1 MIVTI
6 TAITESLNAST
17 RVVPTS
23 GDRAERPSTSVMGLI
38 I

>member
-1 MIVTI
+1 MIVMI

-17 RVVPTS
+17 RAVPTS
-23 GDRAERPSTSVMGLI
+23 GDAAEVVSSCAVVSI